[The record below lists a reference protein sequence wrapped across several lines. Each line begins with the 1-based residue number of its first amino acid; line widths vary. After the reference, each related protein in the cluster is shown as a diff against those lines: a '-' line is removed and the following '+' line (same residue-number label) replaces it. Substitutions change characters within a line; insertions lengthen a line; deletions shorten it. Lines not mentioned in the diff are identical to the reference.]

1 MMTKILPMIAA
12 ALIYSTSPALA
23 DPIVITGG
31 SVSFGGFL
39 GPFPPFGVELLGSN
53 TVLRGVTFNE
63 GSPFI
68 TLGRTIDLSK
78 SVNVSTSLSFGP
90 LEQTVNG
97 ARFTDVVLRG
107 TLDFRAVPFFAPGN
121 AVGGFRTPFTMN
133 GIVSLF
139 VDPQH
144 PDERVLTAQLTGSGI
159 ASIGLGR
166 DFGNGSFSTSAMT
179 FAFDQPAATPEP
191 ATLLLVSGGGLIALR
206 RSRRRSWR

>member
-12 ALIYSTSPALA
+12 ALICCTSPALA

-31 SVSFGGFL
+31 SVSIGGFL

-53 TVLRGVTFNE
+53 TVLRGVTFNQA
-63 GSPFI
+63 SRFI
-68 TLGRTIDLSK
+68 TPGRTLDLSE

-90 LEQTVNG
+90 FEQTVDG
-97 ARFTDVVLRG
+97 ERFTDVVLRG
-107 TLDFRAVPFFAPGN
+107 TLDFRAVPLVVPVN
-121 AVGGFRTPFTMN
+121 ATGGLRTPFTMS

-166 DFGNGSFSTSAMT
+166 DFGNGSFSTSGMT
-179 FAFDQPAATPEP
+179 FAFDPPAATPEP
-191 ATLLLVSGGGLIALR
+191 ATILLVGGGVCAAFRRSQLR
-206 RSRRRSWR
+206 RRM